1 MRTLY
6 NVTVAYC
13 TLIMGMWL
21 ASLIYGCHHSTD
33 GEQPIRDTIID
44 TIKVVKPIVRDSV
57 VTRYKVVNVE
67 RVNYVDS
74 VNTISEVVFDTVM
87 VRLPIESKHYE
98 GENYEA
104 WVSGYEP
111 SLDSINI
118 YNRTIVQKPKRWSIG
133 VQGGVGITPKGV
145 QPYVGVGVAFQLK

>member
-1 MRTLY
+1 MNFRNIIAFIIGLWL
-6 NVTVAYC
+6 A
-13 TLIMGMWL
+13 TLICR
-21 ASLIYGCHHSTD
+21 CHHPAES
-33 GEQPIRDTIID
+33 EPPLRDTIVD
-44 TIKVVKPIVRDSV
+44 TITVVTPVAVDSV

-98 GENYEA
+98 GANYEV

-118 YNRTIVQKPKRWSIG
+118 YNHTILPKPKRWSIG
-133 VQGGVGITPKGV
+133 LQGGLGITPKGV
-145 QPYVGVGVAFQLK
+145 QPYLGIGVSYRLK